1 MSDAPVYI
9 IGTERSGSNL
19 LRLVLNAHSRIAVPH
34 PLHLMRYFAPT
45 EAARGDLSR
54 PRAFSRL
61 VDEILLLKRVHI
73 HPWIT
78 PIDRQRILDEAHPRD
93 AMGVLGAL
101 YDQVRAHE
109 GKARWGCKSTF
120 MIHYADRAL
129 ARDPGARFVLLVRDP
144 RDVAASSRRSVFSP
158 FHPYKTAQLWKHQQE
173 IGLALLDRLGPGV
186 VQLLRYEDL
195 LAQPEATVRALCA
208 FLDEAFEPDMLRFH
222 QGREAQTSAKLSES
236 WQNTAKP
243 VLSGNAGK
251 YRKHLQPAEV
261 EVVEAVAGP
270 LMERLGYPRDFPDA
284 AFRPGPLARLRIGNQ
299 DLRWRVGVELRS
311 LRRDRN
317 HWRRWSRDATMRYL
331 ALRYRLFPSARGR

>member
-1 MSDAPVYI
+1 MSDPIYI

-45 EAARGDLSR
+45 ESARGDLAS
-54 PRAFSRL
+54 PVVFGRL
-61 VDEILLLKRVHI
+61 VDEILWLKRVHI
-73 HPWIT
+73 HPW
-78 PIDRQRILDEAHPRD
+78 PYAIDRQRIIDEARPRD

-101 YDQVRAHE
+101 YDQVQQAE

-120 MIHYADRAL
+120 MVHYADRAI

-158 FHPYKTAQLWKHQQE
+158 YHPWLTAQLWREQQE
-173 IGLALLDRLGPGV
+173 IGLAALERLGAEHV
-186 VQLLRYEDL
+186 HLLRYEDL
-195 LAQPEATVRALCA
+195 LDQPEATVRGLCD
-208 FLDEAFEPDMLRFH
+208 FLDESFEPAMLRFH
-222 QGREAQTSAKLSES
+222 EGREARTSAGLSES

-251 YRKHLQPAEV
+251 YRQHLSDAEV
-261 EVVEAVAGP
+261 RMVEAVCAK
-270 LMERLGYPRDFPDA
+270 LMERLGYSADHDDA
-284 AFRPGPLARLRIGNQ
+284 HYLPGSLQRAAIRLK
-299 DLRWRVGVELRS
+299 DLRWWAGIELRS

-317 HWRRWSRDATMRYL
+317 HWRRWTRDATMRYL
-331 ALRYRLFPSARGR
+331 GARYRLLPPSRDR